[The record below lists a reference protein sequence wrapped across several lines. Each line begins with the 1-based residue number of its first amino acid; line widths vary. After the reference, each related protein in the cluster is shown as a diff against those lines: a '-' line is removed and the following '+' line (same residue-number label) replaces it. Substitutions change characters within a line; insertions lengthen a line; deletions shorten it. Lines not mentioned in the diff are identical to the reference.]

1 MVLLYWLGD
10 CYLLLLCSLLLCS
23 CFWWIKGA
31 SSIWL
36 VFPRH
41 CYLDYRF
48 WKSLYRRRIPPCAT
62 SFKLREKRPSIGFI
76 DGLLGV

>member
-1 MVLLYWLGD
+1 MVLLYWLGH
-10 CYLLLLCSLLLCS
+10 CYLLLLCALLLCP
-23 CFWWIKGA
+23 CFWWIKGS

-41 CYLDYRF
+41 CFFDSGF
-48 WKSLYRRRIPPCAT
+48 WKNLYHTRMPPCAT